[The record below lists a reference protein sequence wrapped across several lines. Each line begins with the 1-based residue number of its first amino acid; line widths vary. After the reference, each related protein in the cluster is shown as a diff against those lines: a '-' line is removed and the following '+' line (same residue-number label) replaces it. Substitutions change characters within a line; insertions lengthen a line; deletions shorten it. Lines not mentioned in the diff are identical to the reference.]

1 VSADVAGDSERPATA
16 TAQVGL
22 LGGTFDPIHV
32 GHVALA
38 LAARRELGL
47 DEVIVVPAGQPP
59 HKASVSI
66 TPAADRLAMVELA
79 IDGADG
85 LTAGRI
91 EIDRAGPSFT
101 VDTVQGLLDRARDA
115 GRDIEL
121 TVILS
126 ADAFAGL
133 PTWHEPAR
141 LLRLA
146 RIAVGPRP
154 GHARPSIDD
163 LPAELL
169 RSAVGVAIL
178 DGPNVDVSG
187 TEIRGRVAAG
197 LSIEGLVAPAVAIYI
212 EEHHLY
218 RQPSDSEDAT

>member
-1 VSADVAGDSERPATA
+1 MSADAAGDARRTATA

-38 LAARRELGL
+38 RAARRELGL
-47 DEVIVVPAGQPP
+47 DEVLVVPAGRPP
-59 HKASVSI
+59 HKAGVAI
-66 TPAADRLAMVELA
+66 TAAADRLAMVELA
-79 IDGADG
+79 IAGEAG
-85 LTAGRI
+85 LAASRI
-91 EIDRAGPSFT
+91 EIDRAGPSYT
-101 VDTVQGLLDRARDA
+101 VDTVQRLLDEARAT

-141 LLRLA
+141 LLRIA
-146 RIAVGPRP
+146 RIAVAPRP
-154 GHARPSIDD
+154 GHARPSIED
-163 LPAELL
+163 LPPALL

-187 TEIRGRVAAG
+187 TEIRHRVAAG
-197 LSIEGLVAPAVAIYI
+197 LPIDGLVAPAVAMYI
-212 EEHHLY
+212 VEHHLY
-218 RQPSDSEDAT
+218 RQPSDSEDTT